1 MAVRTFKA
9 AIPAIIF
16 LIGFSLLLLLAG
28 KVPILRTHFADFL
41 LGIPAIA
48 IALVFIWNRHIS
60 EKRAVETI
68 RAAGIDD
75 KGEPPLRTNLEVINE
90 FRSAVNLHGD
100 TEESHYPRQPER
112 GPHL

>member
-9 AIPAIIF
+9 ALPAIIF
-16 LIGFSLLLLLAG
+16 LIAFSLLLWLAG
-28 KVPILRTHFADFL
+28 RIPFLRAHFASFL
-41 LGIPAIA
+41 LGIPPFALAIIYA
-48 IALVFIWNRHIS
+48 WNRHSADKQAI
-60 EKRAVETI
+60 ETI
-68 RAAGIDD
+68 RTAGIDD

-100 TEESHYPRQPER
+100 TEEGHHARQPER